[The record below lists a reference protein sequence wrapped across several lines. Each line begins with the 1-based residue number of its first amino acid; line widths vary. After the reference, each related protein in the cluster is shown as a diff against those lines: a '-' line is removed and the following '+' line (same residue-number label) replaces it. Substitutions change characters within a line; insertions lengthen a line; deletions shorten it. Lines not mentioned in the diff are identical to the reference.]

1 MPAGEEA
8 ESFNQAYRRYG
19 RRVQLLKEDIM
30 LHILLGAF
38 IGIVCVVGYLYSTGS
53 NLIWKKKKKV

>member
-1 MPAGEEA
+1 
-8 ESFNQAYRRYG
+8 
-19 RRVQLLKEDIM
+19 M